1 MLGLINPISAGI
13 GWRGGAGEVTSG
25 GLSHDGAAGN
35 GFWANVSGLRRE
47 ETKDLK
53 KQGGVLQLVT

>member
-1 MLGLINPISAGI
+1 MGQ
-13 GWRGGAGEVTSG
+13 VTSG